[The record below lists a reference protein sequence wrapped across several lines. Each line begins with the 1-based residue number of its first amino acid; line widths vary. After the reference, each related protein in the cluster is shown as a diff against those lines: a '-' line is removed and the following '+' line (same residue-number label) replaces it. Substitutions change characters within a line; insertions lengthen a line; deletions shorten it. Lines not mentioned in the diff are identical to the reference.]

1 MGRSEGEVTGLCTH
15 PEQDSWHCPQCV
27 TVVLVA
33 LGVLDHTTIDEVA
46 ALADS
51 YAERILEDLP
61 QAESEASLLAGLSG
75 ALLCF
80 LADAVRLANSA

>member
-1 MGRSEGEVTGLCTH
+1 VGRSEEVTRVCPH
-15 PEQDSWHCPQCV
+15 AEQDFWHCSQCV
-27 TVVLVA
+27 TVMLVA

-51 YAERILEDLP
+51 YAEKIADDLP
-61 QAESEASLLAGLSG
+61 HAESEASLIAGLSG